1 MIAAGIPPNYSVTS
15 IRAASITKLVKLGAD
30 PTMIDRFTHHSEA
43 VHTITKYYDKNNNQ
57 QARAMLADLADDEHQ
72 ESERE

>member
-1 MIAAGIPPNYSVTS
+1 MMAASIPPSYSVTS
-15 IRAASITKLVKLGAD
+15 IRRASITK
-30 PTMIDRFTHHSEA
+30 H
-43 VHTITKYYDKNNNQ
+43 YDKNNNQ